1 VVPAEQVGEAVRY
14 SYCCDYPIVPHDDR
28 GAPLVN
34 RPVFVILA
42 SRYRWPRLYHSQL
55 SALSSQLRPAA
66 EIRSPLLALSSPVG
80 AHILALALDAIIA
93 GY

>member
-14 SYCCDYPIVPHDDR
+14 SYCFDYLIVPHDDR

-55 SALSSQLRPAA
+55 SAQTGRRNSLTSSCPLVRRPGTYPGTRA
-66 EIRSPLLALSSPVG
+66 
-80 AHILALALDAIIA
+80 
-93 GY
+93 